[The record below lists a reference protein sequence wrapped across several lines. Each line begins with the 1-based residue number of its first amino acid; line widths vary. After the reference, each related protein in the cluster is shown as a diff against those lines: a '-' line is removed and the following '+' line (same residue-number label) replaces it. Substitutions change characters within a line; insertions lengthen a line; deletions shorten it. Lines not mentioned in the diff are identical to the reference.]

1 MAMTLAERQ
10 RRYKERALKD
20 PDGLLLT
27 RLEVLIDASAAGRLQ
42 RMATITGQT
51 KRDLVQRAIQR
62 LADEIGGIP

>member
-1 MAMTLAERQ
+1 MATTSAERQ